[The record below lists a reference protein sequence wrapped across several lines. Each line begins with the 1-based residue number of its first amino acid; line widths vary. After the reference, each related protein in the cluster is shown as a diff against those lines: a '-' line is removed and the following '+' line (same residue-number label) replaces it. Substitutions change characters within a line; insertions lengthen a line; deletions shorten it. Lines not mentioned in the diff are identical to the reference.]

1 MFLCG
6 ACGQEDPPEAV
17 TTECARCFR
26 RVAKVDTVYDVS
38 VDRNVC
44 SGKEVEA
51 CAVAAGAMGRGG
63 KRRRQAT
70 QAAQETEWIGCDGPC
85 ARWFHTSCVG
95 GVVPSGTDDWFCPDC
110 RTAAE
115 SDDEADVLPEGL

>member
-1 MFLCG
+1 MTGCEGCSSWLALLVVG
-6 ACGQEDPPEAV
+6 VYTPRAVNACGIH
-17 TTECARCFR
+17 
-26 RVAKVDTVYDVS
+26 
-38 VDRNVC
+38 
-44 SGKEVEA
+44 
-51 CAVAAGAMGRGG
+51 AAS
-63 KRRRQAT
+63 
-70 QAAQETEWIGCDGPC
+70 QETEWIGCDGPC